1 MGLRGPII
9 TACSLNVNGGGW
21 RKKSMMG
28 VSTKSYADFV
38 HFMIDWLLY
47 VCFTQSLF
55 TLLSFPC
62 NQNLSINTDLHAANG
77 KRVKALDI
85 FAYALA
91 FFKEQALKV
100 RNHCCCFTYRM
111 SFLTSVIGQYHYDT

>member
-1 MGLRGPII
+1 M
-9 TACSLNVNGGGW
+9 
-21 RKKSMMG
+21 
-28 VSTKSYADFV
+28 
-38 HFMIDWLLY
+38 
-47 VCFTQSLF
+47 
-55 TLLSFPC
+55 SFLC

-100 RNHCCCFTYRM
+100 THVEYFLICLISYVSVAYPSQSHLIWYSKRCHLTPRNMCM
-111 SFLTSVIGQYHYDT
+111 SCVTLCLNVRPPGAE